1 MEEEGERR
9 EMREREER
17 KKWRGEA
24 GTEEMMQPCIICLRV
39 ISSVAQLWALCT
51 WRR

>member
-1 MEEEGERR
+1 MSGGGGGEEGD
-9 EMREREER
+9 EREER